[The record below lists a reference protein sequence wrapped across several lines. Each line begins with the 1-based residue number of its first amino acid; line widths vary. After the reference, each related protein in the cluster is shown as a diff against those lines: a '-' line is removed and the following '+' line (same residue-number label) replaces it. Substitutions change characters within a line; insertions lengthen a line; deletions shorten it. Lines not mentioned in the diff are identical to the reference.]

1 MKPLTTDQKTQRST
15 DHRQLTTDKME
26 MGSVGVIE
34 IERQLDE
41 LWAGMTE
48 MSPDQDQ
55 HAIMRACVL
64 NLVVY
69 ASGEDS
75 LSEISEVMARVSD
88 EHPGRFIII
97 LLKATA
103 TAPIE
108 AIVTAQCHPAEK
120 GRKQVC
126 CEQIAITAG
135 REQMRHLSSFVRPLL
150 VHDLPVFL
158 WWRDVPDL
166 DGGLLTELIET
177 SDRVIIDSCRLPDAL
192 TGLQA
197 LAGRAEE
204 RAGWTA
210 FSDLSWCRLT
220 DWRTLVAGF
229 FDLPEYRSSL
239 ERIQEVRI
247 KCAAGGSRQ
256 AVAVEALLLAG
267 WLASRLKWVS
277 VSKPKWIDEATY
289 RWRLH
294 GTGKWPIEINVCPS
308 SDESCAGVSC
318 VDLVVPGE
326 PSLTFT
332 AGPGPDLEHLESYV
346 KVGRMKRSPRLIQ
359 VGQDDEA
366 GLVAR
371 ELGILRHDKVYE
383 QALEYLAAHAA
394 G

>member
-1 MKPLTTDQKTQRST
+1 VDVTA
-15 DHRQLTTDKME
+15 
-26 MGSVGVIE
+26 

-48 MSPDQDQ
+48 MAPDSDQ
-55 HAIMRACVL
+55 QAVMRACVL

-69 ASGEDS
+69 ASDEGS
-75 LSEISEVMARVSD
+75 LEEISEVMARVSD
-88 EHPGRFIII
+88 EHPGRFIVI
-97 LLKATA
+97 LLKEDVDP
-103 TAPIE
+103 PIDS
-108 AIVTAQCHPAEK
+108 IVTAQCHPAEK

-166 DGGLLTELIET
+166 DGDLLAELIET
-177 SDRVIIDSCRLPDAL
+177 SDRVIIDSCRLPDVL
-192 TGLQA
+192 TGLSA
-197 LAGRAEE
+197 LADRAQD

-220 DWRTLVAGF
+220 PWRTLVAGF

-277 VSKPKWIDEATY
+277 DSNPKWVDETTY
-289 RWRLH
+289 QWRLH
-294 GTGKWPIEINVCPS
+294 GNSKTPIEINICPS
-308 SDESCAGVSC
+308 SDESCAGVSRI
-318 VDLVVPGE
+318 DLMVPGE
-326 PSLTFT
+326 PSLIFT
-332 AGPGPDLEHLESYV
+332 AGPGPDLEHLKSYV
-346 KVGRMKRSPRLIQ
+346 QVSRMKRSPRLIR
-359 VGQDDEA
+359 VSLDDEA
-366 GLVAR
+366 DLVAQ
-371 ELGILRHDKVYE
+371 ELRILKHDKVYE
-383 QALEYLAAHAA
+383 QALEYWAANVDS
-394 G
+394 

>member
-1 MKPLTTDQKTQRST
+1 MQDTNPID
-15 DHRQLTTDKME
+15 
-26 MGSVGVIE
+26 VIA

-48 MSPDQDQ
+48 MSPDQNQ
-55 HAIMRACVL
+55 QAIMRACVL

-69 ASGEDS
+69 ASDEDS
-75 LSEISEVMARVSD
+75 LGEISEVMARVSD
-88 EHPGRFIII
+88 EHPGRFIVI
-97 LLKATA
+97 LLKEDAEPPTD
-103 TAPIE
+103 

-192 TGLQA
+192 TGLSA
-197 LAGRAEE
+197 LVDRAQE
-204 RAGWTA
+204 RARWTA

-220 DWRTLVAGF
+220 PWRTLVAGF
-229 FDLPEYRSSL
+229 FDLPEYRSFL

-247 KCAAGGSRQ
+247 KCVAGGSRQ

-267 WLASRLKWVS
+267 WLASRLKWEL
-277 VSKPKWIDEATY
+277 VSKPKWIDKATY

-294 GTGKWPIEINVCPS
+294 GNGKTPIEINVCLS
-308 SDESCAGVSC
+308 SDENCAGVSR
-318 VDLVVPGE
+318 VDLVVPEE

-332 AGPGPDLEHLESYV
+332 AGPGPDLEHLESCV
-346 KVGRMKRSPRLIQ
+346 KVGRMKRSPRLIK
-359 VGQDDEA
+359 VAQDDEA
-366 GLVAR
+366 RLVVG

-383 QALEYLAAHAA
+383 QALGFLA
-394 G
+394 GL